1 MLDTIKKYFAFG
13 GSFAGHLKRGM
24 AWSVL
29 NSFFEA
35 WQMMAFAVVL
45 FALADGTLSEATMWT
60 ALAIMLGSI
69 AGCFVTSHF
78 KSENFCK
85 GNFSMTGEKRLQIGD
100 RMRYLPMGYFNENS
114 LGAISGTMTNTLDD
128 VQNAGGQ
135 VYSNVISG
143 FVFSGLMAL
152 MLLVFDWR
160 LGAVVIATIA
170 LFLLINS
177 AMQRSAHALSGQ
189 RMAAQSAIV
198 GAVLE
203 YVQGMGVVRAFSM
216 TGDAERKLSGAI
228 AECERM
234 NVSFEFKFIRF
245 AVLQTVLTKTSSVL
259 MCLVCVWCWIAGTMD
274 AGVCLVAIVASFMV
288 YGKLE
293 MSGTFASLL
302 RQIDICMDKVNA
314 MIATPAM
321 DEGAG
326 VERADG
332 LDIELRDVSFGYE
345 NRTVID
351 RVSLAIPARTTCAI
365 VGPSGSGKTT
375 LTQLIAR
382 FWDVDAGRIT
392 LGGVDV
398 RDWKVDE
405 LLGNFSMVFQGVYLF
420 EDTIENN
427 IKFGRPDATHEE
439 VVEAARRACCH
450 EFVEGLPE
458 GYATRLG
465 EGGATLS
472 GGERHD
478 GHHLVGVAG
487 GGADA
492 HARGAQLGHRVQ
504 HVGLRLGEAGEDGQ
518 QLALEQG
525 VQGLRVVLVGPLAVH
540 ALPCGG
546 DALHAQHLPDV
557 VDFQHA
563 HGRARF
569 LHRGLHAVVLEHV
582 GERLHGREAPV
593 IDRRAR
599 PVEDDRFN
607 HATPPCAS
615 LRRTRRGCS
624 SR

>member
-128 VQNAGGQ
+128 VQNAEGLQ
-135 VYSNVISG
+135 V
-143 FVFSGLMAL
+143 
-152 MLLVFDWR
+152 
-160 LGAVVIATIA
+160 
-170 LFLLINS
+170 
-177 AMQRSAHALSGQ
+177 
-189 RMAAQSAIV
+189 
-198 GAVLE
+198 
-203 YVQGMGVVRAFSM
+203 
-216 TGDAERKLSGAI
+216 AEHH
-228 AECERM
+228 
-234 NVSFEFKFIRF
+234 
-245 AVLQTVLTKTSSVL
+245 
-259 MCLVCVWCWIAGTMD
+259 
-274 AGVCLVAIVASFMV
+274 
-288 YGKLE
+288 
-293 MSGTFASLL
+293 
-302 RQIDICMDKVNA
+302 
-314 MIATPAM
+314 
-321 DEGAG
+321 
-326 VERADG
+326 
-332 LDIELRDVSFGYE
+332 
-345 NRTVID
+345 
-351 RVSLAIPARTTCAI
+351 
-365 VGPSGSGKTT
+365 VGPRAALAVRGVGGDGEVGRVAA
-375 LTQLIAR
+375 L
-382 FWDVDAGRIT
+382 AG
-392 LGGVDV
+392 GG
-398 RDWKVDE
+398 
-405 LLGNFSMVFQGVYLF
+405 
-420 EDTIENN
+420 
-427 IKFGRPDATHEE
+427 
-439 VVEAARRACCH
+439 
-450 EFVEGLPE
+450 
-458 GYATRLG
+458 
-465 EGGATLS
+465 
-472 GGERHD
+472 RHD